1 MIEFLSNKDNWAL
14 IIAVVIVLVIIYL
27 QWKSFK
33 STKAVIDQ
41 LANFFPNTDALKV
54 RQFQISSQTIS
65 SDESLKKFLAHPASE
80 EVDEYADNIV
90 NVSIIVPTAEINS
103 LFYEFGETG
112 FNRSISIPGIHRKIW
127 GELKKLCDM

>member
-65 SDESLKKFLAHPASE
+65 SDESLNLLS
-80 EVDEYADNIV
+80 
-90 NVSIIVPTAEINS
+90 
-103 LFYEFGETG
+103 
-112 FNRSISIPGIHRKIW
+112 RW
-127 GELKKLCDM
+127 